1 MLFNL
6 CLRHGK
12 GIMPALE
19 MIVAE
24 DRTSYD
30 WKIRIGAKEIMWEQ
44 LYKIKQLD
52 KCISLDL
59 HRSMLTVKYDTM
71 FIVVNIWRVLEAPW
85 TVIDGNRDDP
95 VVLPCRMI
103 DSSCIA
109 FIFRTKQTF
118 WIAAGFYQL
127 GSCDSLWVF
136 FRLGQVDRD
145 IDLAIFAVYCPFLI
159 FFYAITSDI
168 VTVLTQLIKIIC
180 GFFRIFFISIPEFSL
195 HLGRTRHQ
203 TVHQFCIKEISV
215 HNTVLDDA
223 PLYSLIK
230 KFVQSLLKIDFS
242 ILCLRFCIFAFP
254 KGIQKKIGCINSFAF
269 WSNTTLHPILYQFF
283 NTFT

>member
-1 MLFNL
+1 MILLRNVRSSSKVSPTLRAIGVMVLCGSPSVSAKINAASSVYPLQPASTCVARSISLVSSLLTDTQYGQRPFYNAGFHIFVSRDRHMLFNL

-19 MIVAE
+19 MIVAK

-30 WKIRIGAKEIMWEQ
+30 RKIRIGAKEIMWEQ

-85 TVIDGNRDDP
+85 TVIDGDRNDP

-103 DSSCIA
+103 DSACIA

-118 WIAAGFYQL
+118 WITAGFYQL
-127 GSCDSLWVF
+127 GSCDSLS
-136 FRLGQVDRD
+136 
-145 IDLAIFAVYCPFLI
+145 DL
-159 FFYAITSDI
+159 
-168 VTVLTQLIKIIC
+168 
-180 GFFRIFFISIPEFSL
+180 
-195 HLGRTRHQ
+195 
-203 TVHQFCIKEISV
+203 
-215 HNTVLDDA
+215 
-223 PLYSLIK
+223 
-230 KFVQSLLKIDFS
+230 
-242 ILCLRFCIFAFP
+242 FP
-254 KGIQKKIGCINSFAF
+254 AWTG
-269 WSNTTLHPILYQFF
+269 
-283 NTFT
+283 